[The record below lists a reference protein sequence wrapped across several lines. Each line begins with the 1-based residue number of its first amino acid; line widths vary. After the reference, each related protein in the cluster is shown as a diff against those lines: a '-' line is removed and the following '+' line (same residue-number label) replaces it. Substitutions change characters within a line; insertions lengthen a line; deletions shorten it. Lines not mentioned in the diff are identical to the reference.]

1 MIAHR
6 HMRYPLRSDGYVP
19 PWRNWIV
26 NSWLASYR
34 DADTAGLIAVDD
46 WHAVMVPQITKLLAA
61 PDVVA
66 TVAYEADNDDDG
78 SNAYGFI
85 VSDTT
90 ERPALVYY
98 AYVAAAA
105 RRSGIARGL
114 FAAIGV
120 DPAMPF
126 NYVCS
131 TPWVS
136 RLQRKIPMSR
146 WTPRLG
152 RFPKH
157 ERRNSRT

>member
-1 MIAHR
+1 MSIAHR
-6 HMRYPLRSDGYVP
+6 AADERY
-19 PWRNWIV
+19 RNFIV
-26 NSWLASYR
+26 RSWLASYR
-34 DADTAGLIAVDD
+34 DADSAGMVAVED
-46 WHAVMVPQITKLLAA
+46 WYDVMTPQVVKVLDQ

-66 TVAYEADNDDDG
+66 TVAYETTNDDAG

-85 VSDTT
+85 VGDTS

-98 AYVAAAA
+98 VFVKQPF
-105 RRSGIARGL
+105 RRSGVARGL

-120 DPAMPF
+120 DPEMPF
-126 NYVCS
+126 HYVCS

-146 WTPRLG
+146 WTPRAG

-157 ERRNSRT
+157 ERRSE